1 MKPFLLLFCFLAF
14 SRPVAAAEDINEL
27 RTLVGITV
35 GDFSLDGASADMR
48 SMEGNLSCG
57 CPDFCLRQVTGP
69 GGVAADQT
77 SGDGTPISFSARWSR
92 RGGLCGATLMT
103 LETDAVGIAAGI
115 RVPGTALSFGATPEQ
130 IFERYGAPLRGTDI
144 HASQTV
150 YCEVAE
156 EVALDD
162 PRALT
167 VDLIHYA
174 FLFIGGRLGAVRV
187 GIGRDCPQFAFVPP
201 V

>member
-1 MKPFLLLFCFLAF
+1 MIEMKPFLLLFCFLAF
-14 SRPVAAAEDINEL
+14 SRPVAAEDINEL

-57 CPDFCLRQVTGP
+57 CPDFCLRQVTG
-69 GGVAADQT
+69 T
-77 SGDGTPISFSARWSR
+77 GDEIPISFSARWSR

-103 LETDAVGIAAGI
+103 LETDAAGIAAGI

-162 PRALT
+162 PRALI